1 MFELMVVESNPKASE
16 ANLRYMETDL
26 NRCFLSKDLDDP
38 EQAKCYEQL
47 RAREINSMIG
57 PKTSPTPK
65 CDYVM
70 DLHNTTAATG
80 VALFLHP
87 RDKFSQELAAYLISL
102 DSTVS
107 VALWADRDVVV
118 LPSVGRSGMTF
129 EVGPVSVGCL
139 DAKLYKQS
147 KMLVDSALDYMAAH
161 NAAVQKR
168 KKRGVDGEAEE
179 AKRKPATLQAVQM
192 IKSVPFPRDDNKEL
206 TGMIHPSLDGK
217 DFHASQPGDPAFY
230 MFDGSVKSLQDV
242 VGDISD
248 AVVCGARGAGPD
260 AKMPCC
266 YPFLINETSY
276 YEKDIAFLIGR
287 QVTFEL
293 EVLVL

>member
-1 MFELMVVESNPKASE
+1 MVVESNPKASE
-16 ANLRYMETDL
+16 ANLRYMEEDL
-26 NRCFLSKDLDDP
+26 NRCFLSKDLDNP
-38 EQAKCYEQL
+38 EKVTYEQR
-47 RAREINSMIG
+47 RAKEINSIIG
-57 PKTSPTPK
+57 PKASPTPK

-87 RDKFSQELAAYLISL
+87 RDTFSQELAAYLLSL

-107 VALWADRDVVV
+107 VALWADRDVVL

-129 EVGPVSVGCL
+129 EVGPVSIGCL
-139 DAKLYKQS
+139 DAKLYNQS
-147 KMLVDSALDYMAAH
+147 KMLVDSAMDYMTAH
-161 NAAVQKR
+161 NAAVQKG
-168 KKRGVDGEAEE
+168 KKRGVNGEVEE
-179 AKRKPATLQAVQM
+179 ARRKPATLQAVQM
-192 IKSVPFPRDDNKEL
+192 IKSVPFPRDNNKEL

-217 DFHASQPGDPAFY
+217 DFHALQPSDPAFY
-230 MFDGSVKSLQDV
+230 MFDGSVKSLQDA

-248 AVVCGARGAGPD
+248 AVVCGARVAGQD

-293 EVLVL
+293 EILVL